1 MAIGCNRPGHRLQQ
15 TIKIIQGKNY
25 DLRCNLSSSLCI
37 QSVVNENLKDI
48 AIIERIRTGD
58 KSAYRDLVQRHKD
71 FAFTVAYRILNHR
84 EEAEEAAQDAFMQV
98 FAALKDFNQTAKF
111 TTWFY
116 RIVFNAALGAKR
128 RQKPT
133 ETITE
138 NHALAYSVMDTTQN
152 LQRKERFTQ
161 IQHALAQL
169 LPDDVTM
176 ITLFYLK
183 EHSLEEIAEITAIS
197 SETIKVKLHRARKRL
212 AEVLRTQLGAEV
224 KNLY

>member
-1 MAIGCNRPGHRLQQ
+1 
-15 TIKIIQGKNY
+15 
-25 DLRCNLSSSLCI
+25 
-37 QSVVNENLKDI
+37 VNENLKDI
-48 AIIERIRTGD
+48 AIIERIKTGD
-58 KSAYRDLVQRHKD
+58 KSAYRDLVHRHKD

-84 EEAEEAAQDAFMQV
+84 EEAEEAAQDAFIQA
-98 FAALKDFNQTAKF
+98 FSALNDFNQTAKF

-116 RIVFNAALGAKR
+116 RIVFNAALSAKR
-128 RQKPT
+128 RQKLT

-138 NHALAYSVMDTTQN
+138 TRALAFSVMDTTQDMHK
-152 LQRKERFTQ
+152 KERNTQ
-161 IQHALAQL
+161 IQRALAQL
-169 LPDDVTM
+169 SPDDVTM

-183 EHSLEEIAEITAIS
+183 EHSLEEIAAITAIS